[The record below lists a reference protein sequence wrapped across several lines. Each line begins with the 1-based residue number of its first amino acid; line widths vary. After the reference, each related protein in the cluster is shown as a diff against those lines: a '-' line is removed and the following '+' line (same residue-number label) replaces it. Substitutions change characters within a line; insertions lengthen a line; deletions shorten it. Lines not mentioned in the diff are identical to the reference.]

1 MRRREL
7 GRLVR
12 HWVGRSWPA
21 LVLAVVLAGPAIAAP
36 APGFAPQVRVG
47 FTVGDQWEPAIAAD
61 RFGHVYV
68 LYPQY
73 LGVPGCPDCPS
84 PTMILQMSSDAGA
97 TWGAP
102 RVIAPPGSGQ
112 FDAQVAVDPVD
123 GRTVYAAWLQNS
135 KSDTVV
141 AVSEDFGATWRV
153 VVANHTS
160 ATTDKPILAV
170 RGRDVY
176 VAYNHAQKIWV
187 SVSHD
192 GGATFTSVSL
202 DKTGK
207 LGWALA
213 GGGTVDPAGNVHF
226 GWAGH
231 EQNGGAKGPVN
242 LFVSTSF
249 DGGATWTSRV
259 IDVSGAPPDCSAFL
273 CGWAY
278 LGAQVALASDAAGS
292 LYALWNAGTED
303 RGSERMYFA
312 RSTDAGA
319 TWSPRAEVS
328 LASLGV
334 NHAFPAIVAG
344 RAGDVRISWMD
355 DRNGGLWNTYYRS
368 STDGGST
375 WSAEIDLST
384 FVPGYSY
391 IFPDGFSFP
400 FGDYH
405 ELDIDDRGRTH
416 AVWGEGLNYN
426 SPGSIWY
433 TNGR

>member
-153 VVANHTS
+153 VVANHS
-160 ATTDKPILAV
+160 NAATDKPILAV